1 MWVCE
6 DQQPTICGG
15 VCCSVAVPLTVTT
28 QSQTNVMLMDCPKS
42 LHILWNDYMFGVGGS
57 KPAKDYIPQ
66 ESHVQRNKDNYNMRK
81 QFWLKCAEMVNA
93 GWEANAES
101 FSFTLLSMALVV
113 ATAMKK
119 KALKINL
126 RVI

>member
-1 MWVCE
+1 
-6 DQQPTICGG
+6 
-15 VCCSVAVPLTVTT
+15 
-28 QSQTNVMLMDCPKS
+28 
-42 LHILWNDYMFGVGGS
+42 MFGVGGS
-57 KPAKDYIPQ
+57 KPTKDYIPQ

-81 QFWLKCAEMVNA
+81 KQFWLKGAEIMVNA
-93 GWEANAES
+93 GWEANTES

-119 KALKINL
+119 KTLKINL